1 MKKLKNISGLNDNK
15 LILLYKKKFDKEILG
30 ELYIR
35 YTEFVFLVSIKY
47 LKNVDDSKDSVM
59 QIFEKI
65 FEDLKKHDVSNF
77 KSWLYTVTRNH
88 CLMKLRKEQLK
99 RKKYTEY
106 KKDSEIVMESDDDLH
121 QRETGL
127 DRRTVLLNKAIEELK
142 PKQKECINLF
152 YLKEKTYAEIV
163 KITGYTFNNVKSY
176 IQNGK
181 RNLRIKLLKVGIKY

>member
-1 MKKLKNISGLNDNK
+1 
-15 LILLYKKKFDKEILG
+15 
-30 ELYIR
+30 
-35 YTEFVFLVSIKY
+35 
-47 LKNVDDSKDSVM
+47 
-59 QIFEKI
+59 
-65 FEDLKKHDVSNF
+65 
-77 KSWLYTVTRNH
+77 
-88 CLMKLRKEQLK
+88 
-99 RKKYTEY
+99 
-106 KKDSEIVMESDDDLH
+106 MESDDDLH